1 MSDFSTITSGLRRSK
16 KRPHI
21 KLADDV
27 LLPRKKFAE
36 EELGVSEKTVTRMNL
51 PTTYI
56 GNLAYVARNAS
67 LQVVAE
73 QVRRRNQP
81 PKRRGGRAA

>member
-1 MSDFSTITSGLRRSK
+1 MSDLTTITAARRHAK

-27 LLPRKKFAE
+27 LVPRHEFAE
-36 EELGVSEKTVTRMNL
+36 DDLGVSDKTAARMNL

-56 GNLAYVARNAS
+56 GNLAYVARKAS
-67 LQVVAE
+67 LQIVAE
-73 QVRRRNQP
+73 RVRRRNQP
-81 PKRRGGRAA
+81 AKRRR